1 MQGAERAPVRLQ
13 AKASGGDRDSGELCS
28 LRKIRCKLR
37 VPGSRLFGHCT
48 LRRHPFLDSPP
59 TIITLVR
66 LHFWPPRRL
75 PPETSIAS
83 KRLRLGKYP
92 QAVDGPTV
100 TSLPLQ

>member
-1 MQGAERAPVRLQ
+1 MQGAERALGSLQ
-13 AKASGGDRDSGELCS
+13 AKASDGDCDGELRPFREICG
-28 LRKIRCKLR
+28 KLG

-66 LHFWPPRRL
+66 LHFSPPRRL

-92 QAVDGPTV
+92 QAGFARPAMQ
-100 TSLPLQ
+100 SSPG